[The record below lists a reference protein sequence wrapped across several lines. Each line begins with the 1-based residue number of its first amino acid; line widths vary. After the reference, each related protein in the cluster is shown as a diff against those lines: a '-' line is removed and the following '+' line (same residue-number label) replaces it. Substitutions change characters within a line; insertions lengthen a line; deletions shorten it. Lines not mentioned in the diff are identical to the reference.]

1 MKQLC
6 IMPNIESSP
15 SKNDIALRLQHV
27 DLNAYEEMA
36 RARGAVFGTF
46 FGASFWVVV
55 FLCWKFVA

>member
-6 IMPNIESSP
+6 IVPNIESSP
-15 SKNDIALRLQHV
+15 SQSDIALRPRHV
-27 DLNAYEEMA
+27 NLNASEEMA

-46 FGASFWVVV
+46 FGAGFWAVG